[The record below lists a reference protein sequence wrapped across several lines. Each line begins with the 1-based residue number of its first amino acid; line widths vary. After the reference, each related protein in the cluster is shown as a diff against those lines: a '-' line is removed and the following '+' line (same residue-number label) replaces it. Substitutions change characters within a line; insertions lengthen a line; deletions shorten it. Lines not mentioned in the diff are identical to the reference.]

1 MKRSRSAVLLAASAL
16 CWLLPASVLAA
27 QPASADAPTDDVAA
41 PEEGA
46 DAEPAPSEEP
56 TPEAAAEPVPEA
68 DTPPEEPV
76 APAEEAAAPEPTPAP
91 PPPETEPEEAVAP
104 APEPAPDAAKTE
116 EKADPGDRFKPS
128 NQDMLL
134 GKHEVDNTKS
144 HYKPGTG
151 LTFVSKD
158 GRFKLATRL
167 RAQFRYTL
175 EREGESGD
183 TLHGLTIRRA
193 RLQFKGHVF
202 NEHNKFK
209 TEFALSPRDMAYDGT
224 VRRTPIL
231 DWYFDFD
238 YLRDLTLRVG
248 QYKLNYSRQRVVS
261 SGDLQLVDRSIANGE
276 FTIDRDIGVELLS
289 KNLGGWDKL
298 RYHAGVFFGEGRDQ
312 WELDRFEMLYV
323 GRIEVLPLGM
333 FQDYKEAD
341 FSRSMKPRLSLGVGY
356 AFHDGAKGLRTTRG
370 PTPTDEG
377 TTDYHNANVDL
388 MFKFA
393 GFSVFSD
400 FFWRDGRRTFGDA
413 MVDDGMGNLVLAE
426 REAARN
432 GLGWSAAAGYLI
444 PRVPF
449 EIAGRYSQIRRLKT
463 TSLEDKDSAGGGVSY
478 YFAGHPLK
486 LQLDYFHQW
495 TGPVEEGDDIV
506 RLQLQAAF

>member
-1 MKRSRSAVLLAASAL
+1 MMRSRSTFVVAALS
-16 CWLLPASVLAA
+16 WLLPTSALAA
-27 QPASADAPTDDVAA
+27 APPEGAPADEVAAPTDSAEAEAVPAEA
-41 PEEGA
+41 PE
-46 DAEPAPSEEP
+46 AEA
-56 TPEAAAEPVPEA
+56 TPEPVLEA
-68 DTPPEEPV
+68 DLPPEEPA
-76 APAEEAAAPEPTPAP
+76 APAQEAPAPEPTPAP
-91 PPPETEPEEAVAP
+91 PPKP
-104 APEPAPDAAKTE
+104 APEAESQPAPAATTTATE
-116 EKADPGDRFKPS
+116 EAAEPGERLKPPKEGEL
-128 NQDMLL
+128 M
-134 GKHEVDNTKS
+134 GKHAVDNTTA

-209 TEFALSPRDMAYDGT
+209 TEFAVSPRDMAYDGT

-289 KNLGGWDKL
+289 KNLGGIDKL

-323 GRIEVLPLGM
+323 GRIEVLPFGM
-333 FQDYKEAD
+333 FTDYKEAD
-341 FSRSMKPRLSLGVGY
+341 FERSTKPRLSLGVGY
-356 AFHDGAKGLRTTRG
+356 AFHDGAKGLRGTRS
-370 PTPTDEG
+370 PTPTDGG

-388 MFKFA
+388 MFKIA

-463 TSLEDKDSAGGGVSY
+463 TSLEDKDSAGGGLSY

-495 TGPVEEGDDIV
+495 TGAVEDGDDIV